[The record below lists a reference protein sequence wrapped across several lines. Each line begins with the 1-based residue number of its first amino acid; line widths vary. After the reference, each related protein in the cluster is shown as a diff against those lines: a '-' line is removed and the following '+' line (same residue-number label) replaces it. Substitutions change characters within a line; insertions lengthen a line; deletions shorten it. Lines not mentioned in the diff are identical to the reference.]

1 MISLYVTVMHRTVDG
16 GLDFGFE
23 YRQESEAEY
32 DLRILFSKI
41 EVEVDEIKAEDNF
54 KLDLGMS
61 SFDTMCLVNDILDT
75 FGVELKAADFVNYKT
90 VGEMAEY
97 LDSIC

>member
-1 MISLYVTVMHRTVDG
+1 MQKFAQLVELLENY
-16 GLDFGFE
+16 
-23 YRQESEAEY
+23 
-32 DLRILFSKI
+32 
-41 EVEVDEIKAEDNF
+41 VEVDEIKAEDNF

-61 SFDTMCLVNDILDT
+61 SFDTMCLVNDIMDT
-75 FGVELKAADFVNYKT
+75 FGVELKATDFVNYKT